1 MLNPTDLSFQA
12 TARAY
17 RTLLAGNADRALTF
31 SSFAVVLLRA
41 GELHLALM
49 NDGLI
54 DIGNAL
60 PLTDELWDTERGCW
74 SAHASAELTLG
85 TVNYPMMVK
94 ISGHNICSFNV
105 DSVRFTFEGGD
116 IQDPTSSE
124 CGRFAT
130 PPSYYGFRQ
139 LKSSV
144 WELDIGEGD
153 VLQLAGDTLL
163 RRNQTGDILGRVLIS
178 QIQFDFESDTVDQ
191 VTTQLSDALTR
202 ALHVSSGMIEYPV
215 PSSLA
220 EAVAEGFKLGMFEV
234 IGNGIARITAKGR
247 IKAQGGVSV

>member
-1 MLNPTDLSFQA
+1 MLNTNDLSFQ
-12 TARAY
+12 TTSQAY
-17 RTLLAGNADRALTF
+17 RILLAGSADRALSF

-49 NDGLI
+49 NDGLV

-60 PLTDELWDTERGCW
+60 PLSDELWDIARGCW
-74 SAHASAELTLG
+74 SAHASAEHTLG
-85 TVNYPMMVK
+85 TVNYPVAVN
-94 ISGHNICSFNV
+94 ISGHNICSFNAG
-105 DSVRFTFEGGD
+105 SVRFTFEGDD
-116 IQDPTSSE
+116 IQDPTISE
-124 CGRFAT
+124 CGRFPT

-153 VLQLAGDTLL
+153 VLQLAGDTFL
-163 RRNQTGDILGRVLIS
+163 RRNQAGDILGRVLIS

-191 VTTQLSDALTR
+191 VATHLSDALSR
-202 ALHVSSGMIEYPV
+202 ASHVSSGMIEYPV

-234 IGNGIARITAKGR
+234 IGNRIARITAKGR
-247 IKAQGGVSV
+247 IKAQGGISV